1 MLKNAYAGDALQ
13 VSAVGYD
20 EDTQITIEQPQSLPA
35 DVTVSAVSAFG
46 MEQTYTLH
54 IREQDAVYASDMTWI
69 ENESGYFANG
79 RDTSDGSPIAVYVDG
94 VRQTFDKGIGTHANA
109 RITLDVSELHA
120 TTIHSIVG
128 INASQSPS
136 GLSDVTFSVLVD
148 GVEKYHQQVLAG
160 ESYPCEVDVRG
171 AQTVTLVVDMN
182 GVDYN
187 DHASWADAKFTCDE
201 KPQVPVEK
209 SALNAAIEAAE
220 ALRAA
225 ITALE
230 EADEPIESA
239 SDAAIAALQNMVDKA
254 SALGSD
260 DAALNEA
267 ITNAQAV
274 LDKETPSAAEVVTA
288 LLDLSEAMQALNAG
302 ESTDALRADLE
313 ATIDFINDNILTN
326 VDNIRPAKAQALI
339 DAVTAAQELLADE
352 EAREDQLKAASRTL
366 TKAAQELWEIVTKA
380 ELEALI
386 ESANGYLDGD
396 CIAESIAALQD
407 AITNAQAVADNDD
420 ATTSEVTNA
429 ITDLEQIT
437 LDTSALE
444 HEIEL
449 AEAILANIDDYVP
462 STVEGLQEKTGAA
475 RAALEA
481 TTQEEID
488 AAAESLRE
496 ARLNARTKADVSALQ
511 ALIAAK
517 RVAAD
522 EEATQDEV
530 NLMLE
535 QLQGAVNALEPVQ
548 ESRAP
553 QTDADKE
560 GTAPANDDAAAR
572 GADSG

>member
-1 MLKNAYAGDALQ
+1 MLKNAYAGDAPQ

-120 TTIHSIVG
+120 TTFHSIVG

-171 AQTVTLVVDMN
+171 AQTVTLIVDMN

-187 DHASWADAKFTCDE
+187 DHATWADAKFTCDE

-339 DAVTAAQELLADE
+339 DAVTAAQKLLADE
-352 EAREDQLKAASRTL
+352 EASEDQLKAASRTL

-396 CIAESIAALQD
+396 CTAESIAALQD

-420 ATTSEVTNA
+420 ATT
-429 ITDLEQIT
+429 
-437 LDTSALE
+437 
-444 HEIEL
+444 
-449 AEAILANIDDYVP
+449 
-462 STVEGLQEKTGAA
+462 
-475 RAALEA
+475 R
-481 TTQEEID
+481 
-488 AAAESLRE
+488 
-496 ARLNARTKADVSALQ
+496 
-511 ALIAAK
+511 
-517 RVAAD
+517 
-522 EEATQDEV
+522 
-530 NLMLE
+530 
-535 QLQGAVNALEPVQ
+535 
-548 ESRAP
+548 
-553 QTDADKE
+553 
-560 GTAPANDDAAAR
+560 
-572 GADSG
+572 SGQCDR